1 MVFSI
6 SLESLYYTGLVLSL
20 EMSEGSDICLEI
32 TKHKESFQSLTGSSV
47 SGKRIRK
54 RYVQRNIYRVIPV
67 VMTWPL

>member
-1 MVFSI
+1 M
-6 SLESLYYTGLVLSL
+6 

-47 SGKRIRK
+47 SGKRIHK
-54 RYVQRNIYRVIPV
+54 RYVQRNIYRAIPV

>member
-1 MVFSI
+1 M
-6 SLESLYYTGLVLSL
+6 

-32 TKHKESFQSLTGSSV
+32 TKHKESFQSLPGSSV

-54 RYVQRNIYRVIPV
+54 RYVHRNIYRVIPV

>member
-32 TKHKESFQSLTGSSV
+32 TKHKESFQSLTGSGV
-47 SGKRIRK
+47 SANEFVNG
-54 RYVQRNIYRVIPV
+54 IYRGIF
-67 VMTWPL
+67 TESFQWS